1 MSSAKGC
8 ALIEINISADKLS
21 NFSCQTASW
30 VGSDS
35 SITRFDFDNHSEAYT
50 IDLAL
55 KLIDHTDQCFVL
67 VNQTQEVDEPG
78 SISKFFNRVTR
89 KSRPKV
95 TVVYLYGNEKLSP
108 FFKVLKASRC
118 EDVKES
124 KSFFDSW
131 IRGLETDPHQPE
143 KETEL

>member
-1 MSSAKGC
+1 MSSTIEY

-30 VGSDS
+30 VGPDS
-35 SITRFDFDNHSEAYT
+35 SITRFDFDNYSEAYT

-55 KLIDHTDQCFVL
+55 KLIDHTDLCFVF

-78 SISKFFNRVTR
+78 SISKFFNSVTR

-95 TVVYLYGNEKLSP
+95 TVAYLYGNEKLRP

-124 KSFFDSW
+124 KSFFESW
-131 IRGLETDPHQPE
+131 IKGLETGPHQPE

>member
-1 MSSAKGC
+1 MSSAKEY

-35 SITRFDFDNHSEAYT
+35 SITRFDFDNYSEAYT

-55 KLIDHTDQCFVL
+55 KLIDHTDQCFVF
-67 VNQTQEVDEPG
+67 VNQTQEVKELG
-78 SISKFFNRVTR
+78 SVSKFFSSVTR
-89 KSRPKV
+89 KSQDKV
-95 TVVYLYGNEKLSP
+95 TVVYLFGNERLRP
-108 FFKVLKASRC
+108 FFKVLKAKKC
-118 EDVKES
+118 VEDKEVES
-124 KSFFDSW
+124 YFNTW
-131 IRGLETDPHQPE
+131 IKGLETGPHQPE

>member
-1 MSSAKGC
+1 MSSTSGY

-30 VGSDS
+30 ISSDLS
-35 SITRFDFDNHSEAYT
+35 VVHFDFDNHSEAYT

-55 KLIDHTDQCFVL
+55 KLIDHTDQCFVF
-67 VNQTQEVDEPG
+67 VNQTQEVDQPG
-78 SISKFFNRVTR
+78 SISKFFNSVTR
-89 KSRPKV
+89 KSSPKV
-95 TVVYLYGNEKLSP
+95 TVVYLYGNEKLHP
-108 FFKVLKASRC
+108 FFKVLKAKRC

-131 IRGLETDPHQPE
+131 IKGLETGPHQPE